1 MQKYMV
7 MQTVDVSVSYIYEG
21 EANLTSDEVR
31 QKFWDEGGYQNCP
44 VVDVEVLDWDKPW
57 DAFRFDEDYNILT
70 AEQIRATLAILI
82 PELTQAVKS

>member
-31 QKFWDEGGYQNCP
+31 QSFGTKA
-44 VVDVEVLDWDKPW
+44 VIKTVL
-57 DAFRFDEDYNILT
+57 
-70 AEQIRATLAILI
+70 
-82 PELTQAVKS
+82 